1 MGFKRAQPAVSVTA
15 LQEVPPVATILHM
28 EVHMHSDDQRLS
40 NKPHCRHLVRR
51 CHRSLSSGSR
61 RQAAAH
67 ITFSGSSSSP
77 SSLSHCSKSATMQ
90 FQALRRC
97 RCQRHFLWFEVF
109 GRHIHASGVQL
120 CRASPASLH
129 NILRHVC
136 YNLTIFAILQLY
148 LNIILREHID
158 CRPFF
163 SSPASTWA
171 STLWNAPS
179 PTTLP
184 MKFACKNSH
193 DFGTSA

>member
-1 MGFKRAQPAVSVTA
+1 
-15 LQEVPPVATILHM
+15 
-28 EVHMHSDDQRLS
+28 MHSDDQRLS

-67 ITFSGSSSSP
+67 IFSGSSSSP

-97 RCQRHFLWFEVF
+97 RCQRHFLWFEAF
-109 GRHIHASGVQL
+109 GRHIHASGVHL
-120 CRASPASLH
+120 CRASSTSLH

-136 YNLTIFAILQLY
+136 YNLTIFAIFQLY

-171 STLWNAPS
+171 STLWNAPL
-179 PTTLP
+179 PTMIPVKLL
-184 MKFACKNSH
+184 MKNSH
-193 DFGTSA
+193 ALMKNGNGNSGTSA